1 MTSKSFVTKGDLC
14 IFEQIANQVLYKHFR
29 GVGVWGHAYFTYLGG
44 EIQNWENPAYIILA
58 RSLNQITSW
67 YQHYL
72 VLLILPSAT
81 YIANISQYYQ
91 MLPNTTKNYQYYLN
105 IVQYFHLILDITN
118 TNQLTLSNIAKK
130 YPK

>member
-1 MTSKSFVTKGDLC
+1 M
-14 IFEQIANQVLYKHFR
+14 
-29 GVGVWGHAYFTYLGG
+29 GVWGHAYFAYLGG
-44 EIQNWENPAYIILA
+44 EVQNWEKPAYIILA

-67 YQHYL
+67 YQRYL